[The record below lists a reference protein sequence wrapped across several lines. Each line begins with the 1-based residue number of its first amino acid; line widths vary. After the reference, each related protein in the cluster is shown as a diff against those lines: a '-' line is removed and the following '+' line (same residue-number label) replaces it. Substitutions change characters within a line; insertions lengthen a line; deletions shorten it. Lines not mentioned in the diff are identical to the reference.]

1 MKQYIS
7 LMKLR
12 VVELLLVTTV
22 PALFLAT
29 NGIPDLSLT
38 FWSLLGGTL
47 AAGGAN
53 AFNMVIESDTDKL
66 MKRTANRPIST
77 GQISKRNALL
87 FSSIISLL
95 SLVIFYIFTTELA
108 TVLTALAIIFYVF
121 GYTIALK
128 RHTSQNIV
136 WGGIAG
142 CMPVLIGQAAVTNSL
157 TATSWLFFLLIF
169 FWTPPHF
176 WALAVRYKDDYAAA
190 GIPMLPVVAP
200 IRSVINQMWF
210 HSLAMVIVSLL
221 SLVVFYIFTTELATL
236 LTALAI
242 TFYVFGYTIALKRH
256 TSQNIVWGGIAGCMP
271 VLIGQAAVT
280 NSLTATSWLF
290 FLLIFFWTPPHF
302 WALAVRYKDDYAA
315 AGIPMLP
322 VVAPIRSVITQM
334 WFHSLAMVVVSL
346 LVIRSAGL
354 SNWLFVITLLLIAG
368 WKRQLIK
375 LTKQP
380 SEVNAGKLFQASII
394 FLSIYSFLLVL
405 GVLLK

>member
-95 SLVIFYIFTTELA
+95 SLIVFYTFTTELA

-142 CMPVLIGQAAVTNSL
+142 CMPVLIGQAAVSNSL
-157 TATSWLFFLLIF
+157 TLTSWLFFLVVF

-176 WALAVRYKDDYAAA
+176 WVLAVRYKSDYQAA

-200 IRSVINQMWF
+200 IKTVIRQMWF
-210 HSLAMVIVSLL
+210 HSISM
-221 SLVVFYIFTTELATL
+221 
-236 LTALAI
+236 
-242 TFYVFGYTIALKRH
+242 
-256 TSQNIVWGGIAGCMP
+256 M
-271 VLIGQAAVT
+271 
-280 NSLTATSWLF
+280 
-290 FLLIFFWTPPHF
+290 
-302 WALAVRYKDDYAA
+302 
-315 AGIPMLP
+315 
-322 VVAPIRSVITQM
+322 
-334 WFHSLAMVVVSL
+334 VVSL
-346 LVIRSAGL
+346 LVIQTTKLG
-354 SNWLFVITLLLIAG
+354 NWIFVLTLLLLIF
-368 WKRQLIK
+368 WKLQLIN
-375 LTKQP
+375 LTREP
-380 SEVNAGKLFQASII
+380 SEANAGKLFQASIV
-394 FLSIYSFLLVL
+394 FLSIYSLLLVI
-405 GVLLK
+405 GVVLK

>member
-53 AFNMVIESDTDKL
+53 AFNMVIESNTDKL

-108 TVLTALAIIFYVF
+108 TALTALAIIFYVF

-157 TATSWLFFLLIF
+157 YHNVLTPRQRTKTHRQRLPRLTSHNHRLFSCKSFEMLHILRDSPWNGSF
-169 FWTPPHF
+169 FPN
-176 WALAVRYKDDYAAA
+176 D
-190 GIPMLPVVAP
+190 PVGGLRP
-200 IRSVINQMWF
+200 YQI
-210 HSLAMVIVSLL
+210 
-221 SLVVFYIFTTELATL
+221 
-236 LTALAI
+236 
-242 TFYVFGYTIALKRH
+242 YVH
-256 TSQNIVWGGIAGCMP
+256 E
-271 VLIGQAAVT
+271 
-280 NSLTATSWLF
+280 NSLF
-290 FLLIFFWTPPHF
+290 
-302 WALAVRYKDDYAA
+302 
-315 AGIPMLP
+315 
-322 VVAPIRSVITQM
+322 
-334 WFHSLAMVVVSL
+334 
-346 LVIRSAGL
+346 
-354 SNWLFVITLLLIAG
+354 
-368 WKRQLIK
+368 
-375 LTKQP
+375 
-380 SEVNAGKLFQASII
+380 
-394 FLSIYSFLLVL
+394 
-405 GVLLK
+405 